1 MAYIKSY
8 SNYVLKRKHQDI
20 NSGSI
25 YERDITTIGGLN
37 QFAKGQVPIYKSS
50 NFIITVNNESK
61 TSRNHLN
68 KGWEKNGSED
78 VWTLSNINDT
88 NDVESAEKT
97 LKIVLKQ
104 DYYRLRDFAYFG
116 SCVELIRASIIDII
130 NRFPG
135 ELHVPRIEVGKDANK
150 NPIYEGIPVFYT
162 SKDILKDENGNPE
175 RDENGN
181 IKKEGDNG
189 IVRLGDDYDGG
200 NWVFVDNPHN
210 INIHTFNINE
220 DDVENK
226 LKYLCLS
233 RDKYNNVTSHTV
245 TEYACVTE
253 YNVETKNGKLIRK
266 SFKSKGFKQLTDAII
281 KALVTYEI
289 SKLGV
294 GAKVADV
301 TINGI
306 SIGAFVG
313 NNGEI
318 VYLTKSNLGQ
328 SILQPKEEV
337 KNEFFDSLDNFQK
350 ILMNR
355 DSNPKYTALFEVISE
370 NSFGYVTELK
380 SFTFP
385 TTFGGNNLATD
396 NAAYNV
402 YINSLQKYAEFY
414 DEYFCDNIWRSMT
427 HESIKNFDWTYTRE
441 YGVGEEEEYVFGG
454 TRMQKTLRLI
464 GREFDEI
471 KTYIDALKNYQKV
484 DYGKGNAIPDYFL
497 TDVVNQEGWDVENI
511 YPYDTTFKQVQK
523 IDTVEI
529 KPYSINNVPITQQYG
544 YFYKCEGCEGRN
556 DTFKPSFIS
565 GTSADTNQE
574 IYDECLGVIRP
585 KIKQYISDKKYTFS
599 DVNNHFMKMLKL
611 NSKNIFRKKGTIQGI
626 ETLLSLFGL
635 KSKRWYNEYYGDVT
649 KQCKK
654 CGKKLEKTVTKC
666 PICEGEIFVNM
677 SPDYE
682 IKEYVT
688 MVNAAITDAW
698 LLDNRN
704 MNEIDWYNST
714 KTVGYDT
721 DDFRNGVYYSYQGL
735 PVRVY
740 VDYDNNNEVYKQND
754 SGNTANTRCNIDRLP
769 VDANGNT
776 ISVSGGTRYLYP
788 YFSPYK
794 IIDGNPYYQMYGGW
808 LNRKPRVL
816 TKDNEIVNATTNNV
830 TIPLH
835 TETNRNIRDVETIKD
850 LINLPKTSLKNND
863 LCYVNSLKGNYALID
878 GEICDIFTD
887 NNGSY
892 IKTNIINNSAKVG
905 SKIFASELTVTDPTV
920 SGNLMKYV
928 FSEYKEGSE
937 IRIYIIDNGTL
948 QAFGKYYAINNVT
961 FFKDGGIV
969 NLYSDT
975 PSTNLTPYF
984 KLHNVNNKTEINT
997 TYGWVQLHN
1006 DEQEY
1011 KRINTVVDKFKGNN
1025 PHTGHMSY
1033 DGGKEYISYF
1043 VTLFKHALEGNQFN
1057 ERCYGDSFFNDLIT
1071 IRTKGWKELDSG
1083 GNYCYPEYD
1092 DRKIHYYGGVIN
1104 SGGTKTTSGLT
1115 DSYGTGSTIGSKLD
1129 SYNISDQIINIKRVD
1144 INFYGEKDNPTI
1156 KFFDNVVMNYLEQV
1170 LPSTL
1175 IINVNYSQTI

>member
-50 NFIITVNNESK
+50 NFIITVNNENK
-61 TSRNHLN
+61 ISRNHLN

-78 VWTLSNINDT
+78 VWTLSNINAS

-104 DYYRLRDFAYFG
+104 DYYKLRDFAYFG

-135 ELHVPRIEVGKDANK
+135 ELYVPKVNEQGV
-150 NPIYEGIPVFYT
+150 PVFYNE
-162 SKDILKDENGNPE
+162 IGNNEPQ
-175 RDENGN
+175 
-181 IKKEGDNG
+181 
-189 IVRLGDDYDGG
+189 RLGG
-200 NWVFVDNPHN
+200 NDWYLVDNPHN
-210 INIHTFNINE
+210 INIHTININE

-233 RDKYNNVTSHTV
+233 RDKYNVTSHTV
-245 TEYACVTE
+245 TEYACI
-253 YNVETKNGKLIRK
+253 NGKHEV
-266 SFKSKGFKQLTDAII
+266 LTDNI
-281 KALVTYEI
+281 KKNISSYKV

-301 TINGI
+301 TIDGI

-318 VYLTKSNLGQ
+318 VYLTKSKLGE
-328 SILQPKEEV
+328 SILHPIEEV

-350 ILMNR
+350 ILMNK

-370 NSFGYVTELK
+370 NSFGYITELK

-385 TTFGGNNLATD
+385 TTFGGYNLATD

-497 TDVVNQEGWDVENI
+497 TDAVSQEGWNVENI
-511 YPYDTTFKQVQK
+511 YPYNVYKYNGKDVLKQVQFLENVT
-523 IDTVEI
+523 IS
-529 KPYSINNVPITQQYG
+529 PYSQTLVSELQQYG
-544 YFYKCEGCEGRN
+544 YFYKCEGCEES
-556 DTFKPSFIS
+556 DDIFKPSFII
-565 GTSADTNQE
+565 GKNDDTKQE

-585 KIKQYISDKKYTFS
+585 RIKQYISDKEYTFS
-599 DVNNHFMKMLKL
+599 DVNNHFMRMLKL
-611 NSKNIFRKKGTIQGI
+611 NSKNIFRKKGTVQGI

-635 KSKRWYNEYYGDVT
+635 KSKRWCEAHSNLY
-649 KQCKK
+649 KQYRKSENNI
-654 CGKKLEKTVTKC
+654 GFFETYT
-666 PICEGEIFVNM
+666 
-677 SPDYE
+677 PDYE

-688 MVNAAITDAW
+688 MVNDAITDSW
-698 LLDNRN
+698 DSEDKK
-704 MNEIDWYNST
+704 MNIYNWYNNT
-714 KTVGYDT
+714 KTISYDT
-721 DDFRNGVYYSYQGL
+721 DDYRNGIRYDYQGL

-740 VDYDNNNEVYKQND
+740 IDYNNNKEVYTQND
-754 SGNTANTRCNIDRLP
+754 TGNTANTRCNINNLP
-769 VDANGNT
+769 IDNNGNK
-776 ISVSGGTRYLYP
+776 INLSGGTRYLYP
-788 YFSPYK
+788 YFSKDK

-808 LNRKPRVL
+808 LNRNYSF
-816 TKDNEIVNATTNNV
+816 TNDNELITRNQIN
-830 TIPLH
+830 LH
-835 TETNRNIRDVETIKD
+835 KETYRNIRSVETIKD
-850 LINLPKTSLKNND
+850 LINLPKSSLKN
-863 LCYVNSLKGNYALID
+863 
-878 GEICDIFTD
+878 GEICIVKNLEKNKKYILVDGVIHDVFED
-887 NNGSY
+887 NIGTY
-892 IKTNIINNSAKVG
+892 IKTNIYNNSAKVG
-905 SKIFASELTVTDPTV
+905 SKIFASELTVSDSSV
-920 SGNLMKYV
+920 NGGLMKYV
-928 FSEYKEGSE
+928 FNEYKEGSE
-937 IRIYIIDNGTL
+937 IRIYVVNNTI
-948 QAFGKYYAINNVT
+948 QAFGKYYGINNVT
-961 FFKDGGIV
+961 LFKGGRV
-969 NLYSDT
+969 TSFTENVSDT
-975 PSTNLTPYF
+975 LTNYF
-984 KLHNVNNKTEINT
+984 KLNSINNKTEIYTNH
-997 TYGWVQLHN
+997 GWIQLDKN
-1006 DEQEY
+1006 VDSEEI
-1011 KRINTVVDKFKGNN
+1011 KRIESVVDNFKGNN

-1033 DGGKEYISYF
+1033 DGGKEYLSYF
-1043 VTLFKHALEGNQFN
+1043 ITLFKHALEGNQFN
-1057 ERCYGDSFFNDLIT
+1057 ERCYGDAFFSKMNELKSI
-1071 IRTKGWKELDSG
+1071 GWKELDE
-1083 GNYCYPEYD
+1083 GNEGALYCYPEYED
-1092 DRKIHYYGGVIN
+1092 EKIHYYGGIIN
-1104 SGGTKTTSGLT
+1104 SGGTKTFSKLKN
-1115 DSYGTGSTIGSKLD
+1115 SYGSESTIGSKLD
-1129 SYNISDQIINIKRVD
+1129 EFNISDQIINIKRVD
-1144 INFYGEKDNPTI
+1144 INFYSSTDISVI
-1156 KFFDNVVMNYLEQV
+1156 KFFDSVIMNYLEQV

-1175 IINVNYSQTI
+1175 IINVNYGKQL

>member
-61 TSRNHLN
+61 ISRNHLN

-78 VWTLSNINDT
+78 VWTLSNINDS
-88 NDVESAEKT
+88 NDIESAEKT

-135 ELHVPRIEVGKDANK
+135 ELYVPKVNGQ
-150 NPIYEGIPVFYT
+150 GVPVFYN
-162 SKDILKDENGNPE
+162 EVGVNEPQ
-175 RDENGN
+175 
-181 IKKEGDNG
+181 
-189 IVRLGDDYDGG
+189 RLGG
-200 NWVFVDNPHN
+200 NNWYLVDNPHN
-210 INIHTFNINE
+210 INIHTININE

-233 RDKYNNVTSHTV
+233 RDKYNVTTHTV
-245 TEYACVTE
+245 TEYACIDGE
-253 YNVETKNGKLIRK
+253 H
-266 SFKSKGFKQLTDAII
+266 
-281 KALVTYEI
+281 KALTTEI
-289 SKLGV
+289 KKNISSYKVSKLGV

-301 TINGI
+301 SINGI

-318 VYLTKSNLGQ
+318 VYLTQSKLGE
-328 SILQPKEEV
+328 SILHPIEEV

-350 ILMNR
+350 ILMNK

-370 NSFGYVTELK
+370 NSFGYITELK

-385 TTFGGNNLATD
+385 TTFGEYNLATD

-497 TDVVNQEGWDVENI
+497 TDAVNQEGWNVENI
-511 YPYDTTFKQVQK
+511 YPYNDKLKQVQFLENV
-523 IDTVEI
+523 II
-529 KPYSINNVPITQQYG
+529 KPYVSYIEKEGEKEYRVDPLQEYG
-544 YFYKCEGCEGRN
+544 YFYKCEGCEN
-556 DTFKPSFIS
+556 VKPSFIS
-565 GTSADTNQE
+565 GTSADTKQE
-574 IYDECLGVIRP
+574 IYDECLGIIRP
-585 KIKQYISDKKYTFS
+585 RIKQYISDKEYTFS

-635 KSKRWYNEYYGDVT
+635 KSKRWFDAYKDLYKQYG
-649 KQCKK
+649 KIYK
-654 CGKKLEKTVTKC
+654 
-666 PICEGEIFVNM
+666 
-677 SPDYE
+677 PDYE
-682 IKEYVT
+682 IKEYIT
-688 MVNAAITDAW
+688 KVNSAIPDTW
-698 LLDNRN
+698 KEEKGKHLIN
-704 MNEIDWYNST
+704 WYNST
-714 KTVGYDT
+714 KTISYDT
-721 DDFRNGVYYSYQGL
+721 DEYRNGVYYDYQGL
-735 PVRVY
+735 PIKCY
-740 VDYDNNNEVYKQND
+740 VNINGKYCDIKKVPENFDNK
-754 SGNTANTRCNIDRLP
+754 SP
-769 VDANGNT
+769 
-776 ISVSGGTRYLYP
+776 RYLFP
-788 YFSPYK
+788 YFSKDK

-808 LNRKPRVL
+808 LNRNYAF
-816 TKDNEIVNATTNNV
+816 TNDNELITRNQIN
-830 TIPLH
+830 LH
-835 TETNRNIRDVETIKD
+835 KETYRNIRSVDTIKD
-850 LINLPKTSLKNND
+850 LINLPKSSLKNGEICIVKNLEKD
-863 LCYVNSLKGNYALID
+863 KKYILID
-878 GEICDIFTD
+878 GVIHDVFED
-887 NNGSY
+887 NVGTY
-892 IKTNIINNSAKVG
+892 IKTNIYNNSAKVG
-905 SKIFASELTVTDPTV
+905 SKIFASELTVSDSSV

-928 FSEYKEGSE
+928 FNEYKEGSE
-937 IRIYIIDNGTL
+937 IRIYVVNNTI
-948 QAFGKYYAINNVT
+948 QAFGKYYGINNVT
-961 FFKDGGIV
+961 LFKGGV
-969 NLYSDT
+969 VTSFTVSASDT
-975 PSTNLTPYF
+975 LTNYF
-984 KLHNVNNKTEINT
+984 KLNSINNKTELYTNH
-997 TYGWVQLHN
+997 GWVQLDKN
-1006 DEQEY
+1006 LDSEEI
-1011 KRINTVVDKFKGNN
+1011 KRIESVVDNFKGNN

-1033 DGGKEYISYF
+1033 DGGKEYLSYF
-1043 VTLFKHALEGNQFN
+1043 ITLFKHALEGNQFN
-1057 ERCYGDSFFNDLIT
+1057 ERCYGDDFFNTMNELKTSD
-1071 IRTKGWKELDSG
+1071 KYGWKELDE
-1083 GNYCYPEYD
+1083 GNEGALYCYPEYED
-1092 DRKIHYYGGVIN
+1092 KKIYYFGKVL
-1104 SGGTKTTSGLT
+1104 TTTSTTNNKTSLVEYN
-1115 DSYGTGSTIGSKLD
+1115 SVYGT
-1129 SYNISDQIINIKRVD
+1129 NINVSEQIINIKRVD
-1144 INFYGEKDNPTI
+1144 INFYSKKDDIPII
-1156 KFFDNVVMNYLEQV
+1156 KFFDNVIMNYLEQI

-1175 IINVNYSQTI
+1175 IINVNYCQTNNSETE